1 MEKTLLAYDNVVLD
15 TAKRECRKDN
25 ENVEL
30 TYTEYSLLK
39 TLLEHQGNVVT
50 AKDLYKSVWEDEVY
64 LNNNDALQVHI
75 CHLRGKL
82 GKDGTKASFIKTV
95 RGKGYTI

>member
-1 MEKTLLAYDNVVLD
+1 MSETLLTYDNVVLD
-15 TAKRECRKDN
+15 TQKREVRKDN
-25 ENVEL
+25 ESVDL

-50 AKDLYKSVWEDEVY
+50 AKDLYKSVWADEVY

-82 GKDGTKASFIKTV
+82 KKEGVKGSLIKTV
-95 RGKGYTI
+95 RSIGYYI